1 MKKSTGKFTGI
12 INALKARRT
21 VLIVLAAFLLI
32 GLISYWSYQK
42 TMTKLL
48 NSQILTG
55 QNVNNV
61 AADIAKEGVTE
72 KETESVTEPT
82 SEEPPATEP
91 ANNMGFDMP
100 VEGELTNGFSNGE
113 LVKSETLGYWLT
125 HDGVDIKA
133 ENGTPVLSAGEGVV
147 NDIYDDTLWGTCV
160 VIDHKNGVFS
170 YYFGLNKDLDVS
182 VGDETVT
189 GQKIGTVGET
199 AEIESKLGAHLHFAM
214 KLNDEWIDPVMYVNE
229 N

>member
-1 MKKSTGKFTGI
+1 MKKDSGKLTGI
-12 INALKARRT
+12 LNAVKARRAI
-21 VLIVLAAFLLI
+21 LIVLAAFLLI

-48 NSQILTG
+48 NNEILTG

-61 AADIAKEGVTE
+61 AADIAKEDVTD
-72 KETESVTEPT
+72 EPT
-82 SEEPPATEP
+82 HESTTEAPPATEP
-91 ANNMGFDMP
+91 SNSMGFEMP
-100 VEGELTNGFSNGE
+100 LEGELTNGFSNGD

-133 ENGTPVLSAGEGVV
+133 ENGTAVLSAGEGVV
-147 NDIYDDTLWGTCV
+147 EDVYDDPLWGTCV
-160 VIDHKNGVFS
+160 VIDHKNGVKS

-182 VGDETVT
+182 EGDEIVT

-214 KLNDEWIDPVMYVNE
+214 KQNDEWIDPVLYVND